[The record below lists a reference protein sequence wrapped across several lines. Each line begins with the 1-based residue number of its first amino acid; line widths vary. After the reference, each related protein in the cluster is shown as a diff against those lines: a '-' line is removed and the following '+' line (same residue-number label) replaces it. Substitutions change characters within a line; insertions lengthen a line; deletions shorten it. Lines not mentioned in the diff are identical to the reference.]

1 MSVRLLFLLV
11 LGVATLWPPTL
22 AQAEQGAV
30 RDARGD
36 AKAPWDITRV
46 VADNGESKLRI
57 QVHYRGRLRPK
68 HGLGLLTQI
77 GIDVGDPAESV
88 YDRDFVIDMLR
99 GSPDPQAPNRFEL
112 VRYVGYDV
120 RTVRCGGLQLRTRD
134 GQGLLEFVVPQ
145 DCFGALAGPMRLT
158 GYTYT
163 PRGAPDEADYIRY
176 WGPWLSQG

>member
-1 MSVRLLFLLV
+1 MSIRCFLLG
-11 LGVATLWPPTL
+11 LGLATLLPAAL
-22 AQAEQGAV
+22 AQAEQGTL

-46 VADNGESKLRI
+46 VADNGETKLRVE
-57 QVHYRGRLRPK
+57 VHYRGRLRPK

-77 GIDVGDPAESV
+77 GIDTGDPAESV
-88 YDRDFVIDMLR
+88 YDQDFVIDMLR
-99 GSPDPQAPNRFEL
+99 GSPDPRAPNRFEL
-112 VRYVGYDV
+112 VRFVGYDAH
-120 RTVRCGGLQLRTRD
+120 TVHCNGLQLRTRY

-145 DCFGALAGPMRLT
+145 DCFGASAGPVRLT

-176 WGPWLSQG
+176 WGPWLSLG